1 MASYN
6 KVMLMGNLTRDVEI
20 RHTSGNTI
28 VGSFGLA
35 VNRKYKTQSGEQ
47 REEVNFIDCTAFGR
61 TAEVMAQYLGKGRP
75 VFVEGRLKFDQ
86 WEDKNGGGKRSKL
99 GVIVDN
105 FQFIDSKSGGGN
117 SGGGDGGGGYARSN
131 AGGGGG
137 GSYGGDQSGG
147 NQGGGNQGGGNGSG
161 GGGDFNHDDIPF

>member
-1 MASYN
+1 MASFN

-20 RHTSGNTI
+20 RHTPSNMAVGN
-28 VGSFGLA
+28 FGIA

-47 REEVNFIDCTAFGR
+47 REEVTFVDCEAWGR
-61 TAEVMAQYLGKGRP
+61 TAEVMAQYLGRGRP
-75 VFVEGRLKFDQ
+75 VFIEGRLKLDQ

-99 GVIVDN
+99 SVVVEN
-105 FQFIDSKSGGGN
+105 FQFINSGQGGGN
-117 SGGGDGGGGYARSN
+117 QG

-137 GSYGGDQSGG
+137 GGYAQASAGGGGGSQGGYGGGS
-147 NQGGGNQGGGNGSG
+147 QGGSGG